1 MQNYILSALKFCN
14 FTDAQGRLSI
24 TNILVINFAIALTY
38 RMYVFNEVGAGE
50 VLAAIGAMSNYA
62 WKNHR
67 IAKGF
72 KDFISK

>member
-1 MQNYILSALKFCN
+1 MCNLRKALHFFNLLDSA
-14 FTDAQGRLSI
+14 GRLSL
-24 TNILVINFAIALTY
+24 TNLIVINFVVALTY

-72 KDFISK
+72 KDFIPK